1 MQKTQLALVIENEE
15 NSIIKTV
22 AATLADAKNSV
33 VTNLERMKRTFV
45 MAFMSQKGGSGKST
59 NSVQFA
65 VMCANLGFKV
75 RVVDCDVQQTVQ
87 HQRKKRSDYKKMLLA
102 EIEQERVAI
111 INNTELKDY
120 FKEVR
125 LKNLEKR
132 KQKALS
138 ITVIDFPY
146 YDSEIDF
153 EDIIA
158 TSSTFDIVI
167 FDTPCH
173 LGDMQAKLL
182 HVCDSVVIPFN
193 NSDDEFDTNFRVSEF
208 IKTEKMNAADEGKVI
223 KADISSLIIDRSTTT
238 ESRNEYIQQ
247 LWNNEKT
254 GYYKTHKLLKSR
266 IMNRQIYR
274 EVKGFGLGVEELE
287 RNQASDV
294 ALKEIAVA
302 FNEIMLSAIAK
313 NTDLAESE

>member
-1 MQKTQLALVIENEE
+1 MQKTQLALVVGNEE
-15 NSIIKTV
+15 NSVIKTA
-22 AATLADAKNSV
+22 AATIADPQNNV
-33 VTNLERMKRTFV
+33 IINLERMKRTFV
-45 MAFMSQKGGSGKST
+45 MAVMGQKGGAGKST
-59 NSVQFA
+59 LVLQWA
-65 VMCANLGFKV
+65 VMKANLGFKV
-75 RVVDCDVQQTVQ
+75 RVVDCDIQQTIQ
-87 HQRKKRSDYKKMLLA
+87 HQRKKRSEYKKMLLA
-102 EIEQERVAI
+102 EIEQERNAV

-120 FKEVR
+120 FKEIR
-125 LKNLEKR
+125 LKNLDKR
-132 KQKALS
+132 KEKAS
-138 ITVIDFPY
+138 AIHAIDFPY

-153 EDIIA
+153 EEIIA
-158 TSSTFDIVI
+158 TSSSFDVVI

-182 HVCDSVVIPFN
+182 HVCDAVVIPFN

-223 KADISSLIIDRSTTT
+223 KADINSLIIDRPTTT
-238 ESRNEYIQQ
+238 ESRNQYIDQ

-274 EVKGFGLGVEELE
+274 EVKGFGLGVGELE

-294 ALKEIAVA
+294 ALKELAVA

-313 NTDLAESE
+313 NNDLAESE

>member
-1 MQKTQLALVIENEE
+1 MQKTQLALVVENEE
-15 NSIIKTV
+15 NSVIKT
-22 AATLADAKNSV
+22 AGITLADATNSAIA
-33 VTNLERMKRTFV
+33 TLERMKRTFV
-45 MAFMSQKGGSGKST
+45 MAIMGQKGGSGKST
-59 NSVQFA
+59 NAFQYAVFFA
-65 VMCANLGFKV
+65 NFGFKV
-75 RVVDCDVQQTVQ
+75 RLVDCDVQQTIQ
-87 HQRKKRSDYKKMLLA
+87 HQRKKRSDFKKMLLA
-102 EIEQERVAI
+102 EIEQERNAI

-132 KQKALS
+132 KEKALS
-138 ITVIDFPY
+138 ITVFDFPY
-146 YDSEIDF
+146 YDSGVDF
-153 EDIIA
+153 EEIIE
-158 TSSTFDIVI
+158 TSSSFDIVI

-208 IKTEKMNAADEGKVI
+208 IKTEKMNAADVGKVI
-223 KADISSLIIDRSTTT
+223 KADINSLIIDRTTT
-238 ESRNEYIQQ
+238 SESRNQYINQ

-274 EVKGFGLGVEELE
+274 EVKGFGLGVAELE
-287 RNQASDV
+287 RNQASDT
-294 ALKEIAVA
+294 ALKEIALVL
-302 FNEIMLSAIAK
+302 NEIMLSAIAK
-313 NTDLAESE
+313 NPDLAESE